1 MKKIGIDARL
11 LNQTGVGTY
20 LQNLL
25 FYLDKKNDS
34 DSLYYVYL
42 LKNDFE
48 KINFKSKNIIKKEAN
63 FYWHTFSEQIGFLL
77 TLLKDNLDLVH
88 FTYFTFPI
96 FYFKKFLI
104 TIHDM
109 TPILFKTGRAST
121 KNPLIY
127 QIKHLIFKIVLFLGL
142 RNSVKVIV
150 PSKTVKEQIIS
161 YYGKKFKDKIEV
173 IYEGV
178 SYHLLEEKKEKQT
191 KKEFPYKNFFL
202 YVGNFY
208 PHKNVEN
215 LIEAFSSFD
224 KKYSFV
230 LVGTNDFFTKRVES
244 FLKKKN
250 LKNIILIKDL
260 PKEKLKW
267 FYQNCLALVHP
278 SLSEG
283 FGLTLFE
290 AAYYNKPIIASKIK
304 VFDELWGKNYL
315 SFNPK
320 DPNDIK
326 KKINYFLEKKPKFS
340 YQKILQKYSFEKM
353 TKETLKLYKT
363 CLNY

>member
-96 FYFKKFLI
+96 FYWKKFLI

-127 QIKHLIFKIVLFLGL
+127 QIKHLIFKIVLLLGL

-150 PSKTVKEQIIS
+150 PSKTVKEQIH
-161 YYGKKFKDKIEV
+161 FLLWRKI
-173 IYEGV
+173 
-178 SYHLLEEKKEKQT
+178 
-191 KKEFPYKNFFL
+191 
-202 YVGNFY
+202 
-208 PHKNVEN
+208 
-215 LIEAFSSFD
+215 
-224 KKYSFV
+224 
-230 LVGTNDFFTKRVES
+230 
-244 FLKKKN
+244 
-250 LKNIILIKDL
+250 
-260 PKEKLKW
+260 
-267 FYQNCLALVHP
+267 
-278 SLSEG
+278 
-283 FGLTLFE
+283 
-290 AAYYNKPIIASKIK
+290 
-304 VFDELWGKNYL
+304 
-315 SFNPK
+315 
-320 DPNDIK
+320 
-326 KKINYFLEKKPKFS
+326 
-340 YQKILQKYSFEKM
+340 
-353 TKETLKLYKT
+353 
-363 CLNY
+363 